1 MTALT
6 RSQRAVLAEF
16 RRGGTVE
23 QIAARMWLSPNTI
36 KSHLKRI
43 YQAYGVHGRREL
55 MEAVGE

>member
-1 MTALT
+1 M
-6 RSQRAVLAEF
+6 SDVLARAAEVLGVHG
-16 RRGGTVE
+16 GGTVE